1 MTLVELLILIPG
13 YLAAYVATALLA
25 VAVLAVGIRWG
36 LTWTIKEISK
46 DPELESCL
54 KRILN
59 TSEKP
64 NYSDTVESTTD
75 VSNRSN

>member
-1 MTLVELLILIPG
+1 MTLVELVMLILG
-13 YLAAYVATALLA
+13 YVATYVVTALLA
-25 VAVLAVGIRWG
+25 VAVISVGIRWG

-64 NYSDTVESTTD
+64 NYSDTAESTTD

>member
-1 MTLVELLILIPG
+1 MTLVTIVISILG
-13 YLAAYVATALLA
+13 YISTALLA
-25 VAVLAVGIRWG
+25 VAVLSVGIRWG

-59 TSEKP
+59 TSEKS
-64 NYSDTVESTTD
+64 NYSDTAESTTD

>member
-1 MTLVELLILIPG
+1 MTLVELVMLILG
-13 YLAAYVATALLA
+13 HVATYVVTALLA
-25 VAVLAVGIRWG
+25 VAVISVGIRWG

-64 NYSDTVESTTD
+64 NYSDTAESTTD